1 MILNVIIE
9 PTDPIEIHQRY
20 EELYM
25 DSHGGYLPI
34 VFSGKFR
41 FEKDFEVEQQHKN
54 SQLGNG
60 RITRF
65 KLLSVYEELYP
76 DIDLE

>member
-9 PTDPIEIHQRY
+9 PTDPIEMHQQY

-25 DSHGGYLPI
+25 DSHGGYLP
-34 VFSGKFR
+34 VEFPGKFR
-41 FEKDFEVEQQHKN
+41 FDLNFEVEQQHRSEK
-54 SQLGNG
+54 LGNG

-65 KLLSVYEELYP
+65 KLHLVHE
-76 DIDLE
+76 I